1 MYCALYRRN
10 PSLNMNLTFFKSAT
24 VGLAAIVLAAT
35 GLAADK
41 KLTLGELFPADRV
54 LEVQITVA
62 EKDWDKIRQQSRN
75 FVSALHER
83 RKVKPI
89 DGPYEYVNADVT
101 IDGVKFE
108 KVGLRKKGFIGSQSS
123 SRPSLKIKLNHTN
136 KEQAIGGLTN
146 LTMNNN
152 KQDGSIVSQYMGY
165 AIFNAAGS
173 TAPRCAFA
181 KVTVNGKNLGIY
193 SHVESVRKPLLA
205 RGFGNDAGTLY
216 EGTVVD
222 FYEDWE
228 GSLEHK
234 RGDDK
239 LGREKIRQL
248 TQLLE
253 SDDVSEEAIGRLV
266 DLDSFYRYWAIEGL
280 LGFWDG
286 YSGNANNFFI
296 YLNPKT
302 DRFHF
307 MPWGADA
314 LFRKRGMLNFNFR
327 APISVKTKGR
337 VAHFLY
343 QTENGRERY
352 RKALHGLLKEYWV
365 EDKLLAECDRIEALL
380 KPHLSREQYRFSRSL
395 NGTRDFI
402 EARRGDLIKETK
414 EGMPEWRKEP
424 KAPPVIAAIGKIKA
438 KFAAT
443 WMEDSPRERTNIG
456 KVEISLTM
464 NGKEVAMKDAGVHAS
479 WTGGF
484 GRSSKPSVLIV
495 ARRADN
501 DKQVSF
507 DLGMEE
513 DAFRA
518 GDDIQSGGVLK
529 EGRSFSF
536 GPLGMQFI
544 GGKTQLSAAGM
555 REGDKVEGEF
565 EGEVMKLIGMGR

>member
-1 MYCALYRRN
+1 MKVLWLENDRFMINTLRLIA
-10 PSLNMNLTFFKSAT
+10 
-24 VGLAAIVLAAT
+24 VGLGCTAALHGTPAKE
-35 GLAADK
+35 L
-41 KLTLGELFPADRV
+41 KLDELFPKDRL
-54 LEVQITVA
+54 LEVNIA
-62 EKDWDKIRQQSRN
+62 LSEADWEKIRYQRRTRENALPPSRK
-75 FVSALHER
+75 FE
-83 RKVKPI
+83 PPPP
-89 DGPYEYVNADVT
+89 PYSYVEASVT
-101 IDGVKFE
+101 IDGVTYP
-108 KVGLRKKGFIGSQSS
+108 KVGLRKKGFIGSQDTT
-123 SRPSLKIKLNHTN
+123 RPSLKVKLDYSDKKGH
-136 KEQAIGGLTN
+136 IDGLRN
-146 LTMNNN
+146 LTFNNN
-152 KQDGSIVSQYMGY
+152 KQDASLVSQFMGY
-165 AIFNAAGS
+165 EFWDAAG
-173 TAPRCAFA
+173 APGSRCAFA

-501 DKQVSF
+501 DKQMSF